1 MKHRMYHSNNLRQ
14 ALPEYAQRLGCSVEE
29 LESAYD
35 WMLQNDVC
43 FERQIKDDMLC
54 SISYV
59 NIEPRI
65 EHPLARRF
73 YAMLGKELQC
83 ALVPLYG
90 LNWPTLRDRMLRT
103 WEQIYNIFICKI
115 PHSAFVLAASGRR
128 EDRQGLECLA
138 QYGSAGDGQPGH
150 R

>member
-73 YAMLGKELQC
+73 YAMLGK
-83 ALVPLYG
+83 ALKGFSGVTVQHLAQGRTLLEGYALFFIGTALLAVP
-90 LNWPTLRDRMLRT
+90 
-103 WEQIYNIFICKI
+103 
-115 PHSAFVLAASGRR
+115 VLLLCLALAAMQARKRAASGV
-128 EDRQGLECLA
+128 
-138 QYGSAGDGQPGH
+138 
-150 R
+150 

>member
-73 YAMLGKELQC
+73 YAMLGKERLYDPGTGEVYEFQNGFYDQYRLNPEQYRNSQLQPLPDGDA
-83 ALVPLYG
+83 ALWG
-90 LNWPTLRDRMLRT
+90 APTLD
-103 WEQIYNIFICKI
+103 
-115 PHSAFVLAASGRR
+115 
-128 EDRQGLECLA
+128 
-138 QYGSAGDGQPGH
+138 GSRALGN
-150 R
+150 